1 MAEFLVHLELR
12 LVRAVKVTAETR
24 EQAIKK
30 AVGQYPDYTPKNI
43 EHDGESFFVIGPCE
57 SCGATIFEDECFG
70 ADDEGVHLCA
80 KCM

>member
-30 AVGQYPDYTPKNI
+30 VVGQYPDYTPENI
-43 EHDGESFFVIGPCE
+43 EHDGESFYVIGPCE
-57 SCGATIFEDECFG
+57 SCGATIFEDEIFG

-80 KCM
+80 ECM